1 VSTSPFACANCGIE
15 HSAKK
20 KCPELGPKKI
30 DVSFLFMDHE
40 EKVKEKK
47 ATLEVLLRLRRRI
60 GKQRAFA
67 RQLEKTYRAK
77 KDTVSWERAFG
88 EASVLTTAMGFI
100 DQEVEKL
107 K

>member
-1 VSTSPFACANCGIE
+1 MSTSPFACANCGIE

-47 ATLEVLLRLRRRI
+47 ATL
-60 GKQRAFA
+60 
-67 RQLEKTYRAK
+67 
-77 KDTVSWERAFG
+77 
-88 EASVLTTAMGFI
+88 
-100 DQEVEKL
+100 
-107 K
+107 